1 MVLPRYSDSVI
12 SDVFAANDII
22 EYVSKYVALQKR
34 GNDYT
39 GLCPFHN
46 EKTPSFHVSADKQ
59 LFYCFGCGAG
69 GNLAQFVMRSENVD
83 FVDAIKI
90 LADNAGIALPEEN
103 NSYDDERHKKRLRI
117 YEMNAKAA
125 RFFHDS
131 LMNVSGKQALEYLVG
146 RGINPNTITAYGIGY
161 APKGYD
167 SLLNFLR
174 NKGYSDKE
182 IIEAS
187 LANEKDGRVYD
198 KFRDRVMFPI
208 IDVRGNVI
216 GFGGRIFKESDPN
229 SEFKPP
235 KYLNSGETI
244 AFDKGKNLFSL
255 NYAKKVNSRK
265 IILVEGYMDVISV
278 YQAGIKNIVATL
290 GTALTE
296 NQAKLISKYASEV
309 LICYDM
315 DEAGRKAA
323 LKAVDIFAA
332 IGVKTRIVKLKGA
345 KDPDEYIKKSG
356 VAMFKKALDESVPS
370 TEFKLSL
377 IRLDYNIAETDG
389 KIAFVT
395 AAAKVLS
402 TIKEPI
408 EVDAYINKLVDE
420 TGIGKEAIYAE
431 YRKNA
436 VASSNSNE
444 YKKIRTAKKTSNSD
458 KITAE
463 VDAERRLLN
472 LVASDRQIYN
482 VVKDILSPED
492 FTEETFAKAAEL
504 IYSYRERG
512 IEPDAAEIMNYFSD
526 NEASM
531 SVASSIFYELSEYK
545 DKKITAEENVRVIL
559 LAKNNREMKKYESDI
574 QKLGEL
580 IIEQNYIKKLKLQ
593 WDGKDKGN

>member
-1 MVLPRYSDSVI
+1 MPRYSDSLI
-12 SDVFAANDII
+12 SEVFSANDIV
-22 EYVSKYVALQKR
+22 EYVSKYVTLQKR
-34 GNDYT
+34 GNDYS

-83 FVDAIKI
+83 FVDAIKL
-90 LADNAGIALPEEN
+90 LADNAGITLPEEN

-125 RFFHDS
+125 RFFHDT
-131 LMNVSGKQALEYLVG
+131 LMSAQGKEAREYLAG
-146 RGINPNTITAYGIGY
+146 RGMHQKTITAYGIGY
-161 APKGYD
+161 APQSYD
-167 SLLNFLR
+167 ALLKHLKS
-174 NKGYSDKE
+174 KGYSDAE
-182 IIEAS
+182 IAQAS
-187 LANEKDGRVYD
+187 LAVNKDGRIYD

-216 GFGGRIFKESDPN
+216 GFGGRIFHEPDPA
-229 SEFKPP
+229 SEYKPP

-255 NYAKKVNSRK
+255 NLAKKSDTKRL
-265 IILVEGYMDVISV
+265 ILVEGYMDVISV
-278 YQAGIKNIVATL
+278 YQAGIHNIVATL

-323 LKAVDIFAA
+323 LKAIDIFSA
-332 IGVKTRIVKLKGA
+332 IGTKTRIVKLKGA

-356 VAMFKKALDESVPS
+356 VAMFKKALNESVPS

-377 IRLDYNIAETDG
+377 IRLDHNTAETDG
-389 KIAFVT
+389 KIGFVQD
-395 AAAKVLS
+395 AAKVLS
-402 TIKEPI
+402 GVREPV
-408 EVDAYINKLVDE
+408 EVDAYINKLVEE

-431 YRKNA
+431 YRKN
-436 VASSNSNE
+436 VVSDTQSPE
-444 YKKIRTAKKTSNSD
+444 HRKIRTDKKSGGTNGKLS
-458 KITAE
+458 AE

-472 LVASDRQIYN
+472 LISVDRAIYKA
-482 VVKDILSPED
+482 VKDIVRPDD
-492 FTEETFAKAAEL
+492 FTEETLSKTADL
-504 IYSYRERG
+504 IYACREEG
-512 IEPDAAEIMNYFSD
+512 KEPEAAEILNYFSD

-531 SVASSIFYELSEYK
+531 SVASSVFYELCEYK
-545 DKKITAEENVRVIL
+545 DRRKTAEDNVRTIL
-559 LAKNNREMKKYESDI
+559 LAQISREMAECENDI
-574 QKLGEL
+574 QKLGKL
-580 IIEQNYIKKLKLQ
+580 IARQNEIKKLKLQ
-593 WDGKDKGN
+593 WD